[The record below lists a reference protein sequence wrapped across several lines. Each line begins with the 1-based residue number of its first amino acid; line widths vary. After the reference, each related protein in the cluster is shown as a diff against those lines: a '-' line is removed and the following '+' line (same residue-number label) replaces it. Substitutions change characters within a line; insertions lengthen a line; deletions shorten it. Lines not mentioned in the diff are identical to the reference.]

1 MYDTHLHNIQKYA
14 MLTLKY
20 FFLMANIS
28 SIEQQIH
35 SMKEGKMP
43 LQNELEKARDFIKQE
58 RRKAQFQ
65 NE

>member
-1 MYDTHLHNIQKYA
+1 MYDTHLHNTQKYA

-28 SIEQQIH
+28 SIQQQID

-43 LQNELEKARDFIKQE
+43 LSDELKKARNFIEQE